1 MSMWSARVG
10 SRTFEVAPSRLNLR
24 AVSAGCRATMYVT
37 SRVVVGGGGDDV
49 VDVGDVTGW
58 RVTTCDAGRARRGR
72 GRTRAWI
79 GTSISV

>member
-10 SRTFEVAPSRLNLR
+10 SVTFEVAASRLNLR
-24 AVSAGCRATMYVT
+24 AGSAGRATRYVT
-37 SRVVVGGGGDDV
+37 SRVVGGGDDV

-58 RVTTCDAGRARRGR
+58 SVTTCDAGRARRGR
-72 GRTRAWI
+72 GRTRAWM